1 MTIETKL
8 EGEPTAIDDAAAWLR
23 GRFASEASSAGD
35 AVVQQRNGL
44 ASDWQG
50 SAGDAFSGR
59 AATLGQAADA
69 VANVARAGGA
79 ALASLAGAM
88 RTAKQALADVR
99 HEAAG
104 AGLVV
109 SGTVIHEPTP
119 VPVPSLV
126 PLAQLD
132 GPGRAGQQQS
142 ADLFEAYQEK
152 VRAYRR
158 AAEQAKQI
166 FDDWDRALTRSIS
179 DWSMD
184 DTKLA
189 LKISSL
195 MVSAAGAGAKLR
207 LSPQLA
213 RQAAEHMDLA
223 RSARRT
229 AYEMLNGKTPFSQ
242 QAYDDLIN
250 WGRHAQN
257 SADDLLASSRA
268 PELPKG
274 VKAAGHG
281 LGILGAGYG
290 AYYDINHGEST
301 EQAVASNGGGLLAGT
316 AAGALAGG
324 AAGSVVP
331 VGGTI
336 VGAGVGAVVGTGV
349 GIVTSGAI
357 DSAFE
362 NGVDGLGDAGDAVAD
377 GVSDL
382 GDMVGL

>member
-1 MTIETKL
+1 VTVETRL
-8 EGEPTAIDDAAAWLR
+8 EGEPTAISDAAQWLR
-23 GRFASEASSAGD
+23 GRFAGEASNAGD
-35 AVVQQRNGL
+35 AVLEQRSRL

-50 SAGDAFSGR
+50 AAGEAFNGR
-59 AATLGQAADA
+59 AATLGHAADG
-69 VANVARAGGA
+69 VAGIAREGGA
-79 ALASLAGAM
+79 TLATLATAL
-88 RTAKQALADVR
+88 RTAKDALADVR

-104 AGLVV
+104 AGLTV
-109 SGTVIHEPTP
+109 SGTVIQEPAP
-119 VPVPSLV
+119 VPLPSLV
-126 PLAQLD
+126 PLDQLD
-132 GPGRAGQQQS
+132 GAGRAAQQQA
-142 ADLFEAYQEK
+142 ADLFAEYQEK
-152 VRAYRR
+152 VRAYRK
-158 AAEQAKQI
+158 AARDAREI
-166 FDDWDRALTRSIS
+166 FDDWDRALSRAIS

-189 LKISSL
+189 LKIGSL
-195 MVSAAGAGAKLR
+195 MVSAAGAGVKLR
-207 LSPQLA
+207 LSPRLA
-213 RQAAEHMDLA
+213 QQAAEHMDLA

-229 AYEMLNGKTPFSQ
+229 AYDMLDGKAPFSK

-257 SADDLLASSRA
+257 SADDLLASSRS

-281 LGILGAGYG
+281 MGLLGAGYG
-290 AYYDINHGEST
+290 AYYDINHGESP

-316 AAGALAGG
+316 AAGAAVGG
-324 AAGSVVP
+324 AVGSVVP
-331 VGGTI
+331 VGGTL

-349 GIVTSGAI
+349 GVVTSGAI

-362 NGVDGLGDAGDAVAD
+362 NGVDSVGDAGDALAD